1 MHSVMQQLPT
11 RAGPEGAH
19 TPSNP
24 DLPLVSTAV
33 RSCSSFLLLHH
44 ILELFFRGIPEA
56 AAGSFTQRLPLNRIH
71 QTPLELGANYV
82 RLVTAFENTPLIA
95 VASALSE
102 ATAAKDSR
110 TRRSAYSVKSW
121 PSCSFHKRI
130 IRFFIWCF
138 LSVDLRAKR
147 CREVPLCRYSLHLE
161 RHSRAILKTCM

>member
-1 MHSVMQQLPT
+1 M
-11 RAGPEGAH
+11 
-19 TPSNP
+19 
-24 DLPLVSTAV
+24 
-33 RSCSSFLLLHH
+33 FFILLLHQV
-44 ILELFFRGIPEA
+44 LELFFRGLPEA
-56 AAGSFTQRLPLNRIH
+56 AAGSFTQRLLLNRIH
-71 QTPLELGANYV
+71 QTSLERGANYV

-147 CREVPLCRYSLHLE
+147 RREVPLCLCSLHLK
-161 RHSRAILKTCM
+161 RHSFTTLEGCM